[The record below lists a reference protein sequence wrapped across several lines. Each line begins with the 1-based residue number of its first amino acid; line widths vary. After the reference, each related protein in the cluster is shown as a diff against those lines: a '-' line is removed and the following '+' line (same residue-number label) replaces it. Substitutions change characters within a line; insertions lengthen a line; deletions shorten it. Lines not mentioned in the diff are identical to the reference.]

1 MLPPGGF
8 LLLEETAAAR
18 RPSLQWN
25 APIASAV
32 ALSERLAGW
41 QLLRHGFY
49 SARPTGLSLRGPKG
63 AVAISQYPVELQESY
78 RRNRRCLP
86 EIATSACGL
95 LAMTNPGTCAVDGVR
110 GNLQMCMALRERRYR
125 RNRVGTFYRR
135 SVPIVR
141 SSPVFLSAGQGNCS
155 MTGATN
161 SRARLPA
168 PVCCRKTTFSSCR
181 PVSGGQVKLPISG
194 LPRTTAS

>member
-1 MLPPGGF
+1 MTNL
-8 LLLEETAAAR
+8 
-18 RPSLQWN
+18 
-25 APIASAV
+25 
-32 ALSERLAGW
+32 
-41 QLLRHGFY
+41 
-49 SARPTGLSLRGPKG
+49 G
-63 AVAISQYPVELQESY
+63 AVAILTVARSSLQHCAGSGMPLPY
-78 RRNRRCLP
+78 SGRCSSAVPPRDCTPRALPRASRSGRHVGLRPPRNDK
-86 EIATSACGL
+86 S
-95 LAMTNPGTCAVDGVR
+95 
-110 GNLQMCMALRERRYR
+110 GNLCGRRSAWEFAD
-125 RNRVGTFYRR
+125 VHAAQGTPLQTQSVCAFYRR
-135 SVPIVR
+135 PVPIVR

>member
-86 EIATSACGL
+86 EIAPQGHFLALRAQGATSACGL

-125 RNRVGTFYRR
+125 RNRFVRFIGGLYR
-135 SVPIVR
+135 S
-141 SSPVFLSAGQGNCS
+141 F
-155 MTGATN
+155 
-161 SRARLPA
+161 AR
-168 PVCCRKTTFSSCR
+168 RRYFCR
-181 PVSGGQVKLPISG
+181 PV
-194 LPRTTAS
+194 RETAP